1 MFREWFVLYTQFD
14 IIVCASK
21 PTLFSGYIIGY
32 SIVSGETS
40 NRMFFSMKISRILFQ
55 CMVRLP
61 GLYGCTGLFCFVG
74 FFLIVAISLT
84 GVVTN
89 VIIFVSKSVCNPNL
103 WTVFVGSL
111 DNLIRWIVLAANQS
125 VFMPA

>member
-1 MFREWFVLYTQFD
+1 MHGQIARLIWLHW
-14 IIVCASK
+14 
-21 PTLFSGYIIGY
+21 TL
-32 SIVSGETS
+32 
-40 NRMFFSMKISRILFQ
+40 
-55 CMVRLP
+55 
-61 GLYGCTGLFCFVG
+61 LFCF

-111 DNLIRWIVLAANQS
+111 GNLIRWIVLAANQS